1 MSLVAGGGAWEG
13 GLVLDLREAV
23 CAVRFFDFVCV
34 CMHGCAAREG
44 ALEGHARAARGARA
58 RGTLGGRAAREASV
72 GRSARRLGDEGR
84 AHWGA

>member
-1 MSLVAGGGAWEG
+1 MGDS
-13 GLVLDLREAV
+13 VLDLREGV

-58 RGTLGGRAAREASV
+58 RGTLGGRLGALGGRAAREASV
-72 GRSARRLGDEGR
+72 GRSARELGDEGR
-84 AHWGA
+84 AHRGA